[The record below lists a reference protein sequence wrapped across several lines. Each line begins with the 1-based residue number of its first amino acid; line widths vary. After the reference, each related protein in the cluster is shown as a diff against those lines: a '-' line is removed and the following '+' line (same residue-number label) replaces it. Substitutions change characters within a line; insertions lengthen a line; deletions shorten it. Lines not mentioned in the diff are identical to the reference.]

1 MPRTDARAWSVV
13 SNVAVVDGSSII
25 SYHSFAHLLL
35 VHDVWFLS
43 CLAEHWQDQRDL
55 PAEAAHIKQFQ
66 RCLNCV
72 KEVSLHQRLF
82 NYIDDNSL
90 IR

>member
-1 MPRTDARAWSVV
+1 MDFHFVFS
-13 SNVAVVDGSSII
+13 
-25 SYHSFAHLLL
+25 LL

-72 KEVSLHQRLF
+72 KEVSLDQRLF
-82 NYIDDNSL
+82 NYADDNLL
-90 IR
+90 INRLCTLFDVGHEVDTVKTKLIL